1 MKKQHSPHLL
11 SVKGSIMRLLI
22 ENPRKWFSSRAITAH
37 LQVDLGRDI
46 KPTCDLLRLVKS
58 SHVLR
63 AYKPRYLTKSKTG
76 NPEMIYKWSGK
87 PYRDEI
93 ERISQLPYDDL
104 LPTDKAKLM
113 RCLSAHY
120 PNLPLW
126 YRRMML

>member
-1 MKKQHSPHLL
+1 
-11 SVKGSIMRLLI
+11 MRLLTD
-22 ENPRKWFSSRAITAH
+22 NPRKWFSSRAITAH
-37 LQVDLGRDI
+37 LQADLGRDI

-58 SHVLR
+58 GHVLR
-63 AYKPRYLTKSKTG
+63 AHKPRHLTETKTG

-104 LPTDKAKLM
+104 PPTDKAKLM

-120 PNLPLW
+120 SDLPAW